1 MQGNASGGERAQ
13 WAGKM
18 ANVLVDAA
26 QEVVAKKSVIP
37 ERPPCKLIVY
47 RITFRMFIFRLLIS
61 I

>member
-1 MQGNASGGERAQ
+1 
-13 WAGKM
+13 M